1 MIVNAFGTSNFPLE
15 TSNFDSGINEEH
27 LSMAVGKLE
36 KKQNTLIDLVNNLND
51 KVNKHD
57 RLFYRINEVIRRV
70 KEPIL
75 NLFKESMGIYRRL
88 LFKNI
93 FRMDDSSDLFF
104 SKLTDIRFLENDD
117 DSNIF
122 KFEKNQY

>member
-15 TSNFDSGINEEH
+15 TSNFDSGLIEEQKI
-27 LSMAVGKLE
+27 GELE

-70 KEPIL
+70 KESLL
-75 NLFKESMGIYRRL
+75 NLFKESMGIYTRL

-122 KFEKNQY
+122 KFEKT